1 MAIRET
7 GGVLRSRC
15 VGLTGQSVGEKEPLS
30 VRVALEDSSE
40 LYTDGLSRVW
50 MGGDILLDGSFDRNR
65 CSVWDADRA
74 QS

>member
-7 GGVLRSRC
+7 GGVQHSRY
-15 VGLTGQSVGEKEPLS
+15 VGPTGQSVGEKEPLS

-50 MGGDILLDGSFDRNR
+50 MGGDILLDGPIDRN
-65 CSVWDADRA
+65 CCGVWDADCA